1 MSFILLY
8 QLKGN
13 AKEPTILKIV
23 TNVDPDDVV
32 KFQGGLRQCLHRSP
46 ATGFTLAYPAKNG
59 RVYVVS
65 QAVGAHSK
73 KQNKQLIDPQFCFK
87 ATRSFWF
94 FFPSCLYSGKQF
106 STKDADNDALQ
117 STHCAQSKKGAW
129 WYSGCSLSN
138 LNELYHNG
146 GYIQGDI
153 GMKWKTFRGH
163 FYSLKR
169 TEMKVKPKS

>member
-1 MSFILLY
+1 M
-8 QLKGN
+8 
-13 AKEPTILKIV
+13 
-23 TNVDPDDVV
+23 
-32 KFQGGLRQCLHRSP
+32 
-46 ATGFTLAYPAKNG
+46 
-59 RVYVVS
+59 
-65 QAVGAHSK
+65 
-73 KQNKQLIDPQFCFK
+73 
-87 ATRSFWF
+87 
-94 FFPSCLYSGKQF
+94 QF

-117 STHCAQSKKGAW
+117 STHCAQNKKGAW

-138 LNELYHNG
+138 LNGLYHNG